1 MPCDKAHAK
10 NRLDLAAAQRV
21 PRSLPERRSVVRNNP
36 DPPDNILGQHSAALQ
51 INLCQLAF
59 CRQAQPVR
67 IGRIDL
73 IAETGKQALRRVG
86 VSDGRRQ
93 LANTLPR
100 GRRNLTFDS

>member
-36 DPPDNILGQHSAALQ
+36 DPPDNIQASTAPRFRLTFV
-51 INLCQLAF
+51 QLAF
-59 CRQAQPVR
+59 CGQAQPVR

-73 IAETGKQALRRVG
+73 IAETGKQALRG
-86 VSDGRRQ
+86 
-93 LANTLPR
+93 
-100 GRRNLTFDS
+100 